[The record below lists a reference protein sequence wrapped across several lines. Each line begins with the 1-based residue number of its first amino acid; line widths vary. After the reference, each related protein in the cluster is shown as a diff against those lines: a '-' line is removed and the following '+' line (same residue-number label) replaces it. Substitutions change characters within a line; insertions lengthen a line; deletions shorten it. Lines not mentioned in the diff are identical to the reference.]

1 MKFSDEDDDPVFW
14 AEYKKAG
21 GRVGLTVSSI
31 MEWWLLKVI
40 GEDLN
45 HLSDAR
51 MTQLRW
57 DVAVFANRTATKE
70 RPPDFAVQPIYAWSH
85 IGGVGPL
92 SIPSEETV
100 KLLLQDARR
109 CVEELVDKG
118 ITEYKFSS
126 LETLTVART
135 KVGFMQ
141 GKVYLRSPE
150 ANFQYALMLLLARYG
165 HRIGRCPCC
174 LNLFYRSRIDKAT
187 CSGSCRS
194 TLNGR
199 KRRDTPPER
208 FNKRGRPKSA
218 SRSHSVF

>member
-1 MKFSDEDDDPVFW
+1 MKFSEEDDDRDFW
-14 AEYKKAG
+14 ANYKKAG
-21 GRVGLTVSSI
+21 GRVGLRVSSI

-45 HLSDAR
+45 HLSDDR
-51 MTQLRW
+51 MIQLQW

-70 RPPDFAVQPIYAWSH
+70 RPPDFAVHSIYAWRH

-92 SIPSEETV
+92 SPPSKETV
-100 KLLLQDARR
+100 KSLLRDARR

-135 KVGFMQ
+135 KVGLMQ

-187 CSGSCRS
+187 CGDSCRS
-194 TLNGR
+194 TVNGR

-218 SRSHSVF
+218 SRSQSA

>member
-1 MKFSDEDDDPVFW
+1 MKFSDEDDDLVFW
-14 AEYKKAG
+14 AAYKKAG
-21 GRVGLTVSSI
+21 GRVGNTVSST
-31 MEWWLLKVI
+31 MRKWFLKVI
-40 GEDLN
+40 RADLN
-45 HLSDAR
+45 HLSDDC
-51 MTQLRW
+51 MNKLRW
-57 DVAVFANRTATKE
+57 EVAVFTNKTATKE
-70 RPPDFAVQPIYAWSH
+70 RLPDFAVEPIYAWRH
-85 IGGVGPL
+85 IGGMGPL

-118 ITEYKFSS
+118 KTEYKFSS

-187 CSGSCRS
+187 CGGSCRS

-218 SRSHSVF
+218 SRFHSVS